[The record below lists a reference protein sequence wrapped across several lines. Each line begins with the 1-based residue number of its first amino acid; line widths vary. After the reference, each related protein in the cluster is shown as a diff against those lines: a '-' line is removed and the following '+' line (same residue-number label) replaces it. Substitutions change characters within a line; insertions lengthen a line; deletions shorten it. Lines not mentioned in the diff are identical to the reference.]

1 MDSQSF
7 AISLI
12 CQEINQITPNN
23 TMTKTLTEKRA
34 AKMDENRHFFSKKSF
49 IGMSNM
55 AINNE
60 SASGIII
67 FCPKYKITKSAIRLN
82 KTKESLA

>member
-1 MDSQSF
+1 MSAGASSTKDNETDSI
-7 AISLI
+7 ISDLGSDI
-12 CQEINQITPNN
+12 FSINGSIA
-23 TMTKTLTEKRA
+23 TEP
-34 AKMDENRHFFSKKSF
+34 S
-49 IGMSNM
+49 
-55 AINNE
+55 INNE